1 MHESEETALLLKI
14 LAYAG
19 LNIKDPSIIQVADT
33 KENKKIT
40 QEKS

>member
-1 MHESEETALLLKI
+1 LHESEETTLLLKI
-14 LAYAG
+14 LSYAG
-19 LNIKDPSIIQVADT
+19 LNIKDSAIVQVADG